1 MVIQQNEENIKN
13 TWRMIIK
20 ARATVKKKNNN
31 NNNNN
36 NGIHSK
42 KIFLEGKVATCS
54 MILK

>member
-1 MVIQQNEENIKN
+1 
-13 TWRMIIK
+13 MIIK